1 MATCATHPSLM
12 LTPPTSSVHPQDL
25 TPSLSSFNPKPL
37 SSNFSLFPLRLKS
50 RARISGRWIDVKLQ
64 KEANSRASRVVVASL
79 ATKAE
84 VAESV
89 EQRDD
94 GSAANTVTKPKPK
107 KVKAALPLKTERV
120 YFLTEGNKFQS
131 VLPLYKLRVRY
142 KRLLEVHGLRES
154 IKEYDLKTAISLLK
168 QTANTK
174 FVGTVQAHFRLNID
188 PKYNDQ
194 QIRATVSLPKGI
206 GMPLKVAVL
215 TQGEQFDEAKN
226 AGADLVG
233 GEDLIEQIK
242 GGYMEFDKLIAS
254 PDMMP
259 KIASLSEILGP
270 RDLMPNPKAGTV
282 TANIPQAIAKF
293 KQEKIIY
300 RADKTGIVHL
310 PFGKADFS
318 EEELLVNLIAAIKSV
333 EANRPS
339 GVRGV
344 YWRSAHISAMGPS
357 IRLNIRQMLEA
368 SI

>member
-107 KVKAALPLKTERV
+107 KVKAALPLKTE
-120 YFLTEGNKFQS
+120 
-131 VLPLYKLRVRY
+131 RVRY